1 LYNPLECL
9 QLLPAGIQ
17 HNRDRPKIA
26 GLGIFFKL
34 FDGRNFVPN
43 AEHQARFPG
52 DNASAISVIEQIL

>member
-1 LYNPLECL
+1 
-9 QLLPAGIQ
+9 LLPAGIQ